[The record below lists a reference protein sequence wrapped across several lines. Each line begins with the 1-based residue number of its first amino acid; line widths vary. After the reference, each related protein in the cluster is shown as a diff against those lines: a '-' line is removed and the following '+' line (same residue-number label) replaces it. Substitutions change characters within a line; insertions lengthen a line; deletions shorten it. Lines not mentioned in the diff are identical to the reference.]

1 MIAAHLL
8 TLVGIDT
15 KSNYCMA
22 GHNKWSKI
30 KRKKGANDAR
40 RSKVFSKIIKEI
52 TVAVKEGG
60 SPDPDYNPRLRTA
73 IQNAKGV
80 NLPKENLERAI
91 KKGSEDGAN
100 YEEHN
105 YEGYA
110 PGGIA
115 LFIECATDN
124 VNRTVSA
131 VRMYLTKNGGS
142 LGTSGSVDYL
152 FERKAV
158 FTFPIGDWNMDNL
171 TLKLIDAGAQEVE
184 QEEGEVTVTTD
195 ISDYGNMQ
203 AKLDELQI
211 EITNT
216 ELQRVPLT
224 TIEVDVETAKKV
236 WQLIETIE
244 DDDDVQA
251 VFHNM
256 ELTDEIMAE
265 MEA

>member
-1 MIAAHLL
+1 
-8 TLVGIDT
+8 
-15 KSNYCMA
+15 MA

-30 KRKKGANDAR
+30 KRKKGANDAK
-40 RSKVFSKIIKEI
+40 RSKIFSKVIKEI

-60 SPDPDYNPRLRTA
+60 SADPEYNPRLRTA

-91 KKGSEDGAN
+91 KKGSEDGTN
-100 YEEHN
+100 YEEVT

-124 VNRTVSA
+124 VKRTVAA

-142 LGTSGSVDYL
+142 LGTSGSVDFL
-152 FERKAV
+152 FERKGV
-158 FTFPIGDWNMDNL
+158 FSFPQEDWTEDNL
-171 TLKLIDAGAQEVE
+171 MLELIEAGAEE
-184 QEEGEVTVTTD
+184 LDLDEGEFTVTTD
-195 ISDYGNMQ
+195 IADFGNMQ
-203 AKLDELQI
+203 TKLDELHI
-211 EITNT
+211 EVNNT
-216 ELQRVPLT
+216 ELQRIPVT
-224 TIEVDVETAKKV
+224 TIEIDLDTAQKV
-236 WQLIETIE
+236 LKLIDLIE

-256 ELTDEIMAE
+256 EMTDEIIAE
-265 MEA
+265 IDQAHGKAL